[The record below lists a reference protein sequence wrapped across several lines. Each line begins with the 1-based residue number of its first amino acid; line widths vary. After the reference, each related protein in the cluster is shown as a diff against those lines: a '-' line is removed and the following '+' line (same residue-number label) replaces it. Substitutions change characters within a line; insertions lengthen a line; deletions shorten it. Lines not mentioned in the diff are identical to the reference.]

1 MHFLLSLIFNLD
13 FKPLF
18 VLIEASSGS
27 VYNIQYAPTHE
38 DRDLL
43 SPICCLCS
51 QNWFNATDK
60 FMAVNLSTS
69 SLKTFEKVIT

>member
-1 MHFLLSLIFNLD
+1 MRSYMHFLLSLIFNLD

-38 DRDLL
+38 DRDL
-43 SPICCLCS
+43 PIRCL
-51 QNWFNATDK
+51 F
-60 FMAVNLSTS
+60 AVCVPKIGLTPRINLW
-69 SLKTFEKVIT
+69 L